1 MPFRNVQKPRC
12 LIIFEEML
20 ERKFWLKNKLEEEY
34 RLANASDTTTTNTTL
49 DEELCSVPS

>member
-49 DEELCSVPS
+49 DGELCSVPS